1 MMIGEEEEKEEEEK
15 EGRKRWDGIT
25 TAAFVPR
32 PPAPVLAVKVGGG
45 VHCGRGERGDQR
57 EREKNR
63 AVKGSN
69 EDVGDGDDLLR
80 RQRRSIGGY

>member
-32 PPAPVLAVKVGGG
+32 PPVLAVKVGGG
-45 VHCGRGERGDQR
+45 VHRCWGREGGDQ
-57 EREKNR
+57 
-63 AVKGSN
+63 
-69 EDVGDGDDLLR
+69 
-80 RQRRSIGGY
+80 